1 MELDVSKGFIME
13 FKQRNVILFYTIV
26 KIIMPSSKVSLD
38 VYENVCIPLKL
49 LPFENRHRLKQASN
63 LLRLARERAT

>member
-38 VYENVCIPLKL
+38 VYENVCI
-49 LPFENRHRLKQASN
+49 EIIAV
-63 LLRLARERAT
+63 